1 MFKPSLHIALGILY
15 AALLGLQGCGG
26 GGTGSGQSPDP
37 VVQDYAI
44 AYVKRPADDVA
55 TSNLLDVTAFNPGAD
70 LYYRD
75 LASPSSPERNITGRL
90 TGGQGDVRDVEMSY
104 DGTKLLFSLRM
115 PDIQGAAPED
125 QPTWN
130 VYEYDIT
137 TDDLYRVIA
146 SDPLAE
152 DGQHVTPHYLPDGR
166 IVFSSTLQRQ
176 TKAIQLD
183 EGKPQYS
190 PLDEDRRDF
199 AMVLHIMEA
208 DGTNIRQISYN
219 QSHDF
224 DPVVMNDGR
233 ILFSR
238 WDNMGSSNGINLY
251 TMNPDGTDLQI
262 LYGAHSH
269 LTGTNNS
276 TVQFMQ
282 PKPTPDGRVMVL
294 LRPVTATDQGGDI
307 VTIDVQN
314 YIDNNQPVA
323 SQQGILTGP
332 AQTSS
337 TANAV
342 RTDTLPSQGGR
353 FGSFFPL
360 WDGTNRAIVTWTQCR
375 LLENSQIVPCTDARL
390 AAPNPVPAPPLYGI
404 YIYDMDNN
412 TQVPVVRPVEG
423 IAYTDVVAARPQGR
437 PPVLL
442 DQTLDATLVAD
453 NVGILHIKSV
463 YDVDGTDTAAP
474 NITALAD
481 PALTTADQ
489 RPARFLRLVKAVG
502 IPDNDIKNVPGTA
515 YGRNS
520 SQLMREI
527 LGYAPIE
534 PDGSVKVK
542 VPANVPFI
550 ISILDK
556 NGRRTSARHQNW
568 LQLRP
573 GETRTCNGCHNH
585 ANGLPHG
592 RRNAEA
598 PSINQGAP
606 ATGVPFTNTV
616 NTFFADFGE
625 TMAETRTRVDPTA
638 LTPSVDVI
646 YDDVWTDAVAAM
658 RAPDASFSY
667 LYTNLSTPAPI
678 SAGCQPWTA
687 ACRIVINYET
697 HIHPI
702 WGVDRGPDTCT
713 ACHAPVDA
721 MMNVKVPDAQLDLTD
736 GASPDQAAHFN
747 SYRELLFNDNE
758 QEVGMSGNL
767 EDRQVQATD
776 GMGNPLFVTDA
787 DGNQVLDGMGNP
799 IPIMVTVTVT
809 PSMSP
814 NGARSSPRFFNIF
827 DPTGTHAGRLTPDEL
842 RLIAEWLDIGA
853 QYYNNPFDIP

>member
-1 MFKPSLHIALGILY
+1 MIKPSLRNALGVLC

-26 GGTGSGQSPDP
+26 GAGSGQSPDP

-75 LASPSSPERNITGRL
+75 LASPSSPERNITSRL
-90 TGGQGDVRDVEMSY
+90 TGGLGDVRDVEMSY
-104 DGTKLLFSLRM
+104 DGTKLLFSLRL
-115 PDIQGAAPED
+115 PDVEGLAPED

-130 VYEYDIT
+130 VYEYDIE
-137 TDDLYRVIA
+137 TDALYRVIA
-146 SDPLAE
+146 SDSLAE

-199 AMVLHIMEA
+199 SMVLHIMEGN
-208 DGTNIRQISYN
+208 GTDIRQISYN

-238 WDNMGSSNGINLY
+238 WDNMGSRDGINLY

-282 PKPTPDGRVMVL
+282 PKPTPDGNVMVL

-323 SQQGILTGP
+323 SQQGVLTGP

-337 TANAV
+337 TSNAV

-375 LLENSQIVPCTDARL
+375 LLENSLIVPCTDARL
-390 AAPNPVPAPPLYGI
+390 AAPTPVPAPPLYGI
-404 YIYDMDNN
+404 YIYDMDLN

-437 PPVLL
+437 PPVIL
-442 DQTLDATLVAD
+442 DQTLDAALIAD
-453 NVGILHIKSV
+453 NVGVLHIKSV
-463 YDVDGTDTAAP
+463 YDVDGTDTATP
-474 NITALAD
+474 NITTLAD
-481 PALTTADQ
+481 PALRTADQ

-502 IPDNDIKNVPGTA
+502 IPDSDLKNVPGTA
-515 YGRNS
+515 YGRS
-520 SQLMREI
+520 SGQLMREI

-542 VPANVPFI
+542 VPANVPFT

-556 NGRRTSARHQNW
+556 DGRRTSARHQNW

-585 ANGLPHG
+585 TNGRPHG
-592 RRNAEA
+592 RTNAEA
-598 PSINQGAP
+598 PAANLGAL
-606 ATGVPFTNTV
+606 ATGVPFPNTV
-616 NTFFADFGE
+616 NAFFADFGE
-625 TMAETRTRVDPTA
+625 TMAETRTRIDPTA

-658 RAPDASFSY
+658 RAPDASFGY
-667 LYTNLSTPAPI
+667 LYANLTTPAPI
-678 SAGCQPWTA
+678 SAGCQPWTNG
-687 ACRIVINYET
+687 CRIVINYET

-702 WGVDRGPDTCT
+702 WGVDRAANTCT

-736 GASPDQAAHFN
+736 GPSPDQAAHFN

-758 QEVGMSGNL
+758 QEIGMSGNL

-776 GMGNPLFVTDA
+776 GMGNPLFVTD
-787 DGNQVLDGMGNP
+787 GNGDLVLDGMGQP
-799 IPIMVTVTVT
+799 IPVMVPVTVT
-809 PSMSP
+809 PSMSV
-814 NGARSSPRFFNIF
+814 NGARSSPRFVNIF
-827 DPTGTHAGRLTPDEL
+827 AAGGTHDGRLTPDEL
-842 RLIAEWLDIGA
+842 RLISEWLDIGA